1 MLINPDL
8 HFTLSIASCIL
19 RPTSLISFSTIF
31 FQVFFGLQ
39 VPTCPGIFS
48 SVHFLIHS
56 PSCFSTRP
64 SHLNLL
70 FLNTDCMSSNPNLCL
85 SSLLG
90 TLSINLVP
98 TIHLTIFISF
108 LSNFISFS
116 RLSAQVSLPY
126 NIQLLM
132 HASYTFPLSK
142 IEITFAVRKL
152 ANCLKLF
159 QPLRIL
165 AVTA

>member
-90 TLSINLVP
+90 TLFINLVP

-108 LSNFISFS
+108 LFNYFIFS
-116 RLSAQVSLPY
+116 IERPSLTL
-126 NIQLLM
+126 IQHTAPNACIVYFPFPKERYLL
-132 HASYTFPLSK
+132 
-142 IEITFAVRKL
+142 R
-152 ANCLKLF
+152 
-159 QPLRIL
+159 
-165 AVTA
+165 